1 MAKINLL
8 PWRQELRK
16 EQQRQFLTIMG
27 LSVVLVVVGILAVH
41 LQYVRLMSVQ
51 QSRNNY
57 LNQQIKEV
65 EKQIR
70 EIDELASKKDRLLA
84 RMEIIQQLQ
93 RNRPEI
99 VRLFD
104 ELVRVMPEGVH
115 LTSLTQRG
123 RNLQMKGV
131 AQSNARVSAL
141 MRNID
146 QSDWLTKPKLNI
158 IELGKSKQK
167 ETARE
172 FSLQAQQKT
181 QEPLLE
187 TNNNKSKSK
196 NNKAGNKK

>member
-27 LSVVLVVVGILAVH
+27 LSAVLVVVVVFAVY
-41 LQYVRLMSVQ
+41 LQYTQMISKQ
-51 QSRNNY
+51 ESRNAY
-57 LNQQIKEV
+57 LSKQIQEV
-65 EKQIR
+65 EKQIK

-99 VRLFD
+99 VHLFD

-115 LTSLTQRG
+115 LTSLKQKN
-123 RNLQMKGV
+123 RNLQMNGI

-146 QSDWLTKPKLNI
+146 QSDWLSKPKLDI
-158 IELGKSKQK
+158 IEVGKK
-167 ETARE
+167 ESARE
-172 FSLQAQQKT
+172 FSLQAQQKS
-181 QEPLLE
+181 QEPLIE
-187 TNNNKSKSK
+187 SQSKS
-196 NNKAGNKK
+196 NGAKKKK

>member
-27 LSVVLVVVGILAVH
+27 LSVVLVVLGILAVH
-41 LQYVRLMSVQ
+41 LQYARMIGVQ
-51 QSRNNY
+51 ESRNAY
-57 LNQQIKEV
+57 LTKQINEVKKQIK
-65 EKQIR
+65 
-70 EIDELASKKDRLLA
+70 EIDELAGKKDRLLA

-104 ELVRVMPEGVH
+104 ELVRVLPEGVH
-115 LTSLTQRG
+115 LSSLKQQN
-123 RNLQMKGV
+123 RNLQMIGI

-146 QSDWLTKPKLNI
+146 QSDWLAQPKLEI
-158 IELGKSKQK
+158 IEVGKK
-167 ETARE
+167 EGARE
-172 FSLQAQQKT
+172 FSLRAQQKSQDT
-181 QEPLLE
+181 L
-187 TNNNKSKSK
+187 TDTTTTSG
-196 NNKAGNKK
+196 AKKKK

>member
-16 EQQRQFLTIMG
+16 EQQRQFLTILG
-27 LSVVLVVVGILAVH
+27 LSAVLVILAVFAVY
-41 LQYVRLMSVQ
+41 LQYSRMIGIQ
-51 QSRNNY
+51 ESRNQY
-57 LNQQIKEV
+57 LTQQINEV
-65 EKQIR
+65 KKQIR

-115 LTSLTQRG
+115 LTSLKQKD
-123 RNLQMKGV
+123 RNLKMNGI

-146 QSDWLTKPKLNI
+146 QSDWLTKPKLDI
-158 IELGKSKQK
+158 IEVGKK
-167 ETARE
+167 ESARE
-172 FSLQAQQKT
+172 FSLQAQQKS
-181 QEPLLE
+181 QEPLIE
-187 TNNNKSKSK
+187 SQSKS
-196 NNKAGNKK
+196 NGAKKKK

>member
-27 LSVVLVVVGILAVH
+27 LSVVLVVVAILAVH
-41 LQYVRLMSVQ
+41 LQYARMIDLQ
-51 QSRNNY
+51 ESRNTY
-57 LNQQIKEV
+57 LKKHITEV
-65 EKQIR
+65 ETQIR
-70 EIDELASKKDRLLA
+70 EINELAGKKERLLA

-104 ELVRVMPEGVH
+104 ELVRVMPDGVY
-115 LTSLTQRG
+115 LSSLKQQNTSLIMT
-123 RNLQMKGV
+123 GV

-146 QSDWLTKPKLNI
+146 QSEWMTNPQLDVIQSGTKQDADRTFTL
-158 IELGKSKQK
+158 
-167 ETARE
+167 R
-172 FSLQAQQKT
+172 AQQKFKT
-181 QEPLLE
+181 EN
-187 TNNNKSKSK
+187 TG
-196 NNKAGNKK
+196 AGGAKKK

>member
-8 PWRQELRK
+8 PWRQEQRK
-16 EQQRQFLTIMG
+16 EQQRQFLTVMG
-27 LSVVLVVVGILAVH
+27 LSVVLVVVAILAVH
-41 LQYVRLMSVQ
+41 LQYARMIDTQ
-51 QSRNNY
+51 ESRNSY
-57 LNQQIKEV
+57 LKTHITEV

-70 EIDELASKKDRLLA
+70 EIDELAGKKERLLA

-115 LTSLTQRG
+115 LEALKQKG
-123 RNLQMKGV
+123 KNLQMLGF

-146 QSDWLTKPKLNI
+146 QSEWLANPQLDV
-158 IELGKSKQK
+158 IEKGKNEDERK
-167 ETARE
+167 
-172 FSLQAQQKT
+172 FSLRAMQQ
-181 QEPLLE
+181 
-187 TNNNKSKSK
+187 SKATEEAS
-196 NNKAGNKK
+196 AGAPK

>member
-27 LSVVLVVVGILAVH
+27 LSVVLVVVAILAVH
-41 LQYVRLMSVQ
+41 LQYARMIDLQ
-51 QSRNNY
+51 ESRNTY
-57 LNQQIKEV
+57 LKKHITEV
-65 EKQIR
+65 ETQIR
-70 EIDELASKKDRLLA
+70 EINELAGKKERLLA

-104 ELVRVMPEGVH
+104 ELVRVLPEGVH
-115 LTSLTQRG
+115 LNALKQKG
-123 RNLQMKGV
+123 RNLQMLGI

-146 QSDWLTKPKLNI
+146 QSEWLANPQLDV
-158 IELGKSKQK
+158 IEKGKK
-167 ETARE
+167 EGERT
-172 FSLQAQQKT
+172 FSLRAMQQ
-181 QEPLLE
+181 
-187 TNNNKSKSK
+187 SKAIDEA
-196 NNKAGNKK
+196 NAGVRK

>member
-8 PWRQELRK
+8 PWRQEQRK

-27 LSVVLVVVGILAVH
+27 LMVILVVVGVVAVH
-41 LQYVRLMSVQ
+41 LQYAGMISKQ
-51 QSRNNY
+51 NSRNDY
-57 LNQQIKEV
+57 LRKHITEV
-65 EKQIR
+65 EKQIK
-70 EIDELASKKDRLLA
+70 EIDELASKKERLLA

-115 LTSLTQRG
+115 LTSLKQQGRG
-123 RNLQMKGV
+123 LQMVGI
-131 AQSNARVSAL
+131 AQSNARVSAM

-146 QSDWLTKPKLNI
+146 QSEWLTGPKLDV
-158 IELGKSKQK
+158 IEAGKG
-167 ETARE
+167 EDARK

-181 QEPLLE
+181 
-187 TNNNKSKSK
+187 
-196 NNKAGNKK
+196 KAENSGEDEGKKK

>member
-27 LSVVLVVVGILAVH
+27 LSVVLVILGLLAVH
-41 LQYVRLMSVQ
+41 LQYARMIGVQ
-51 QSRNNY
+51 ESRNTY
-57 LNQQIKEV
+57 LKRQIAVV

-70 EIDELASKKDRLLA
+70 EIDELTTKKERLLA
-84 RMEIIQQLQ
+84 RMEIIQKLQ

-104 ELVRVMPEGVH
+104 ELVRVLPEGVH
-115 LTSLTQRG
+115 LSSLKQNS
-123 RNLQMKGV
+123 RNLQMIGI

-146 QSDWLTKPKLNI
+146 QSDWLANPKLDI
-158 IELGKSKQK
+158 IEVGKKKDDAGARTFSLRAMQKSKDD
-167 ETARE
+167 TD
-172 FSLQAQQKT
+172 
-181 QEPLLE
+181 LLND
-187 TNNNKSKSK
+187 TSTTDG
-196 NNKAGNKK
+196 AMKKK

>member
-27 LSVVLVVVGILAVH
+27 LSVVLVVVAILAVH
-41 LQYVRLMSVQ
+41 LQYARMIGVQ
-51 QSRNNY
+51 ESRNAY
-57 LNQQIKEV
+57 LTQQINEV
-65 EKQIR
+65 KKQIK
-70 EIDELASKKDRLLA
+70 EIDELAGKKDRLLA

-104 ELVRVMPEGVH
+104 ELVRVLPEGVH
-115 LTSLTQRG
+115 LTSLKQQN
-123 RNLQMKGV
+123 RNLQMIGI

-146 QSDWLTKPKLNI
+146 QSDWLASPKLDI
-158 IELGKSKQK
+158 IEVGKKK
-167 ETARE
+167 DAARE
-172 FSLQAQQKT
+172 FSLRAEQKSR
-181 QEPLLE
+181 EPLVDDG
-187 TNNNKSKSK
+187 
-196 NNKAGNKK
+196 AKKKK